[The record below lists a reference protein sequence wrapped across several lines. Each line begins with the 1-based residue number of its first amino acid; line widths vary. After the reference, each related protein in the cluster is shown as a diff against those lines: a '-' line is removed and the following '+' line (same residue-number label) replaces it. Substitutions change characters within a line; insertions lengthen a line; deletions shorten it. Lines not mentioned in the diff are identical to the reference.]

1 VETTPDV
8 SLLDSAMAPVYPSS
22 NTAPRMLLLA
32 IAVSVGA
39 AVGIVLLRDR
49 LDRTF
54 RYPDE
59 ATHELGLTIAGTV
72 PLFKPNRR
80 GDFQVATMSQAIES
94 FRTLRLAVRYD
105 FRPDAPV
112 VLAVSSPGPGD
123 GKSLVSSNL
132 ALAFA
137 GAGHRTLLIDG
148 DIRCGTQDRTFGVA
162 ASPGLVDNL
171 RDVSSL
177 GDVVQSTSTD
187 NLFLIARGS
196 REYRAPELLV
206 SDRMSGL
213 VIAAREQFDVVIID
227 SAPFVAGV
235 DAYALGAAAGS
246 RLVVLRPGVT
256 DRKLGAA
263 KLEILDRLP
272 VRILGAVLNGV
283 PDGGMYRYY
292 GNDYSY
298 GGKPIEQIADVAT
311 PGGLVLRG

>member
-1 VETTPDV
+1 LVV
-8 SLLDSAMAPVYPSS
+8 AAS
-22 NTAPRMLLLA
+22 
-32 IAVSVGA
+32 IGA
-39 AVGIVLLRDR
+39 AVGIALLRDR

-54 RYPDE
+54 RYPEE

-80 GDFQVATMSQAIES
+80 RDFQLATMSQAIES

-112 VLAVSSPGPGD
+112 VLTVSSPGAGD

-148 DIRCGTQDRTFGVA
+148 DVRCGTQDGTFGVSV
-162 ASPGLVDNL
+162 SPGLVDYL
-171 RDVSSL
+171 RSAVSI
-177 GDVVQSTSTD
+177 DEVVHATSSD
-187 NLFLIARGS
+187 NLFLIPRGS
-196 REYRAPELLV
+196 RGHRSPELLV
-206 SDRMSGL
+206 SDRMSAL
-213 VIAAREQFDVVIID
+213 VLAARQQFEVVIID

-246 RLVVLRPGVT
+246 ILIVLRPGVT
-256 DRKLGAA
+256 DRKLGHA
-263 KLEILDRLP
+263 KLQILDRLP
-272 VRILGAVLNGV
+272 VRVLGAVLNGV
-283 PDGGMYRYY
+283 PNGGLYRYY

-298 GGKPIEQIADVAT
+298 GGKVMTEQVASVAT
-311 PGGLVLRG
+311 PQGLVLRA